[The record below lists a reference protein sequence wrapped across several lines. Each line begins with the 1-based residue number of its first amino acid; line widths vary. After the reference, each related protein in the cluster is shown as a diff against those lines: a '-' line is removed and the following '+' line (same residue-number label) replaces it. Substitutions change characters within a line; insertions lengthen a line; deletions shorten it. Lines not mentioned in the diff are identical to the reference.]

1 MLIFLPAPGMQRVD
15 FLRFSLRLLLI
26 HFRRIISQDIEC
38 QFGRFF
44 LSIIRIFHFTLF
56 LLAWF
61 LNKSQSIVI
70 VLLILYI
77 NILSLSSLKI
87 FNCVFSKGFTMICL
101 GIFCGCL
108 FCCLLPYLVF
118 YGFPGSL
125 VWCLLP
131 KLKILGHYYFKNF
144 LNAILSSSA
153 WYFKYTYFAHFK
165 IIHGSWILCSVLC
178 GCLFSILSL
187 LLHDSLGSLCKQNY

>member
-1 MLIFLPAPGMQRVD
+1 M
-15 FLRFSLRLLLI
+15 
-26 HFRRIISQDIEC
+26 
-38 QFGRFF
+38 
-44 LSIIRIFHFTLF
+44 
-56 LLAWF
+56 
-61 LNKSQSIVI
+61 I

-178 GCLFSILSL
+178 GCLFSILIL
-187 LLHDSLGSLCKQNY
+187 LLHDSLGSLCKQNYWFFYSAMSHVLMSTVKEMFCFVFFFTSRISPFLRIFMSLFIFRSDQISRSVVSDSLRPRE